1 MLKQL
6 VIIFLSVFL
15 FFNQANAQTYQR
27 ISREQAIENHK
38 KMKKNNKEISTNRF
52 YLGLDYNK
60 HSTKLNKF
68 KYCANL
74 YGVCDNSDTAYDT
87 FLNENIIKKVKDS
100 NYSFVVGYKFHP
112 YFSLELFY
120 QTSINGKYRETLNR
134 TEFSSHIFEETINY
148 KSYGADLIGY
158 LPILKKLDLLY
169 SLGLGYYNFDFD
181 YKGNFNASI
190 EFPNWSWSSSESVDY
205 KKSENSL
212 GLRAGLGVGFNIT
225 DDLSLRLMARYIKM
239 QKADIMDNILEYSL
253 GFRYMF

>member
-6 VIIFLSVFL
+6 VVIFLSVFL

-60 HSTKLNKF
+60 HSTKLDKF
-68 KYCANL
+68 KYCIAL
-74 YGVCDNSDTAYDT
+74 YGDCREEKDY
-87 FLNENIIKKVKDS
+87 FENIIKKVKDS

-120 QTSINGKYRETLNR
+120 QTSINGKYRKTLNP

-169 SLGLGYYNFDFD
+169 SLGLGYYDFD
-181 YKGNFNASI
+181 YKVNFNTSL
-190 EFPNWSWSSSESVDY
+190 ELPSWSWSESVDY

-212 GLRAGLGVGFNIT
+212 GLRAGLGVGFNVT

-239 QKADIMDNILEYSL
+239 QKADIMDKILEYSL

>member
-1 MLKQL
+1 MLKQF
-6 VIIFLSVFL
+6 VSVFL
-15 FFNQANAQTYQR
+15 LVILFFHQANAQSYQR
-27 ISREQAIENHK
+27 VSREQAIENHK

-74 YGVCDNSDTAYDT
+74 YGVCDNSATAYDT

-112 YFSLELFY
+112 NYSLELFY
-120 QTSINGKYRETLNR
+120 QTSVNDKYRETLNQ
-134 TEFSSHIFEETINY
+134 TEFLSHIFEETINY

-158 LPILKKLDLLY
+158 WPILKKLDLLY
-169 SLGLGYYNFDFD
+169 SLGLGYYDFD
-181 YKGNFNASI
+181 VNINNSL
-190 EFPNWSWSSSESVDY
+190 ELPSWSWSESVDY

-225 DDLSLRLMARYIKM
+225 DDLSLRLMAKFIKM
-239 QKADIMDNILEYSL
+239 QKDDVLDRIIEYSL